1 MIEFYVLEK
10 FITVDMSTVP
20 DADDIAKLGPGLVG
34 DNAGYVAHFNFD
46 SEWDGKKKT
55 ARFIQGDRFVN
66 RVLTDDTCDFPP
78 EVLKNGFVEVGV
90 FSGDDLVSTGAK
102 VPIYA
107 SILQKAGLPADP
119 TPDVYAQ
126 LMEAWGNMVNTITI
140 RTWTD
145 EDVEN
150 LDGGEA

>member
-1 MIEFYVLEK
+1 MIEFKVFEK
-10 FITVDMSTVP
+10 FITVDISTLP
-20 DADDIAKLGPGLVG
+20 PRGMVG
-34 DNAGYVAHFNFD
+34 DNTDYVAHFTFD
-46 SEWDGKKKT
+46 SEWDGKEKT
-55 ARFIQGDRFVN
+55 ARFINGN
-66 RVLTDDTCDFPP
+66 RYKDQILIDDCCEFPP

-90 FSGDDLVSTGAK
+90 FAGELTASTGIK

-107 SILQKAGLPADP
+107 SILNKAGLPADP

-145 EDVEN
+145 EDFEN
-150 LDGGEA
+150 LDGGAE